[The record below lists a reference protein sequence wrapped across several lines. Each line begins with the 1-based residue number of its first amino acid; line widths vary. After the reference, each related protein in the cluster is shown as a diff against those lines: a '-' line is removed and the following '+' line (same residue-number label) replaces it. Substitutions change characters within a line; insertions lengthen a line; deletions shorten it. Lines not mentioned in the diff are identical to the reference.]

1 MTLLH
6 TERLTLTPVSHTDF
20 DDLVHMWA
28 DPEVTRYIS
37 GQPMP
42 AEDVWLR
49 LLRDIGHWQVL
60 GFGNWVIRDEVQSLV
75 GSVGLF
81 DYRRALSPP
90 FSAPEVGWALM
101 PDFHGKGMAREA
113 VGAALHHADTVLDFE
128 RTQCMISVPNTP
140 SIKLA
145 EALGFRHYAQGLY
158 KGSTLGLYERQR
170 PPAKSAG

>member
-1 MTLLH
+1 MTLIH

-60 GFGNWVIRDEVQSLV
+60 GYGNWVIRDAHNALV

-81 DYRRALSPP
+81 DYRRALSPA
-90 FSAPEVGWALM
+90 FTAPEVGWALM
-101 PDFHGKGMAREA
+101 PAFHGKGIAREA
-113 VGAALHHADTVLDFE
+113 VGAALHHADTVLRFD
-128 RTQCMISVPNTP
+128 RTVCMISDPNTP

-145 EALGFRHYAQGLY
+145 KALGFTFYEQGLY
-158 KGSTLGLYERQR
+158 KGSTLGLYERPR
-170 PPAKSAG
+170 PSA